1 LSNGRARAKAPRYT
15 KHRAVA
21 KDNLRHGPSGL
32 GTGFPAGL
40 VVGVSAPTSSAQP
53 SFLASRRA
61 VWLAAIV
68 LLVAAFAAY
77 HNSFA
82 APFTFDDYSAIIKNQ
97 TIRYLWPIGGALSPP
112 VDGGGVCGRPLV
124 NLSLAINYAISGTD
138 VWSYHA
144 LNLAIHVLAGLT
156 LFGVARRTLL
166 QPALRA
172 RFGVA
177 ALPLALAVAG
187 LWVLHPLQTESVTFV
202 VQRNEALMGLFY
214 LLTLYAFI
222 RSDAPALQGNH
233 ALNRNAACNGWLS
246 LSVAACFCGMA
257 SKEVMASAPL
267 IVLLYDRTFVAGT
280 FREAWRRRRGYYL
293 ALAAT
298 WLLLGWLMLGSR
310 QRGGAVGF
318 GLGVSSWNY
327 ALTQC
332 RAIVHYLRLSFWPH
346 PLVVDYGT
354 AVVRSLGEVWWQAPV
369 VLALLGLT
377 IWALI
382 RKPRRGF
389 LGLWFFAIL
398 APSSSVV
405 PLTTQ
410 TMAEHR
416 MYLPLAAVIALVV
429 TGIYSYLGRK
439 SLPVFVALAV
449 GAALLTERRND
460 DYRDAVSLWSATVAN
475 YPNNPRA
482 HHNLSSS
489 LLQAHRLPEAT
500 AQAEIALKLR
510 PDYADAQDN
519 LGNALWMAGR
529 VAEAAPHYQEALRL
543 NPRSAE
549 AHSNLG
555 NVRLM
560 EGRTAEAIAL
570 YEEALRLD
578 ASQVEA
584 RNNLGYALL
593 VSGNA
598 AAAAAQFETVLQ
610 VKPDSAEVH
619 NNLGEARLQLGQRA
633 EAVRQ
638 FERALE
644 LKPDL
649 SRARSNLE
657 RTRP

>member
-1 LSNGRARAKAPRYT
+1 MRPGR
-15 KHRAVA
+15 
-21 KDNLRHGPSGL
+21 SWL

-40 VVGVSAPTSSAQP
+40 VVGVSVPISSAQP

-61 VWLAAIV
+61 VLLAAIV
-68 LLVAAFAAY
+68 LMIAAVAAY
-77 HNSFA
+77 HNSFS
-82 APFTFDDYSAIIKNQ
+82 APFTFDDNSAIIKNQ
-97 TIRYLWPIGGALSPP
+97 TIRHLWPIGGALSPP
-112 VDGGGVCGRPLV
+112 VEGGGVCGRPLV
-124 NLSLAINYAISGTD
+124 NLSLAVNYAISGTD

-144 LNLAIHVLAGLT
+144 LNLVIHVLAGLT
-156 LFGVARRTLL
+156 LFGVTRRTFL
-166 QPALRA
+166 QPPLRA
-172 RFGVA
+172 RFGAVA
-177 ALPLALAVAG
+177 APLALAVAG

-202 VQRNEALMGLFY
+202 VQRNESLMGLFY

-222 RSDAPALQGNH
+222 RGTGMPSSSRWLVLSAL
-233 ALNRNAACNGWLS
+233 ACL
-246 LSVAACFCGMA
+246 LGMA

-267 IVLLYDRTFVAGT
+267 IVLVYDWTFVAGT
-280 FREAWRRRRGYYL
+280 FRGAWRQRRSYYVT
-293 ALAAT
+293 LAAT
-298 WLLLGWLMLGSR
+298 WLLLGWLMVGSH

-318 GLGVSSWNY
+318 GLGVTPWSY

-346 PLVVDYGT
+346 PLVVDYGA
-354 AVVRSLGEVWWQAPV
+354 AVVRSLGEVWWQATV
-369 VLALLGLT
+369 VLAMLGLT

-410 TMAEHR
+410 TLAEHR

-429 TGIYSYLGRK
+429 TGTYSYLGRT
-439 SLPVFVALAV
+439 SLAVFVALAA

-460 DYRDAVSLWSATVAN
+460 DYRDAVSLWSATVASC
-475 YPNNPRA
+475 PDNPRA

-489 LLQAHRLPEAT
+489 LLQAHRLTEAT
-500 AQAEIALKLR
+500 AQAEMALKLR

-560 EGRTAEAIAL
+560 EGKTAEAIAL

-578 ASQVEA
+578 ASHVEA

-598 AAAAAQFETVLQ
+598 AAAAAQFEAVLQ

-633 EAVRQ
+633 EAIRQ

>member
-1 LSNGRARAKAPRYT
+1 MS
-15 KHRAVA
+15 V
-21 KDNLRHGPSGL
+21 
-32 GTGFPAGL
+32 
-40 VVGVSAPTSSAQP
+40 PTSSAQP
-53 SFLASRRA
+53 SFLASWRA
-61 VWLAAIV
+61 VLLAAV
-68 LLVAAFAAY
+68 VVVVAAVAAY
-77 HNSFA
+77 HNSFS
-82 APFTFDDYSAIIKNQ
+82 APFTFDDNSAIVKNQ
-97 TIRYLWPIGGALSPP
+97 TIRHLWPIGGALSPP

-144 LNLAIHVLAGLT
+144 LNLVIHLLAGLT
-156 LFGVARRTLL
+156 LFGVVRRTLL

-172 RFGVA
+172 RFGAA
-177 ALPLALAVAG
+177 ALPLALAIAG

-214 LLTLYAFI
+214 LFTLYAFI
-222 RSDAPALQGNH
+222 RSDVGRGRPPSPRGYGGTSQIPPGKPASAAGFGDAARHGGQVLRQ
-233 ALNRNAACNGWLS
+233 NAACNGWLC

-293 ALAAT
+293 ALAST

-460 DYRDAVSLWSATVAN
+460 DYRDAVSLWSAAVASC
-475 YPNNPRA
+475 PNNPRA

-489 LLQAHRLPEAT
+489 LLQSHRLSEAT
-500 AQAEIALKLR
+500 AQAEMALKLR

-560 EGRTAEAIAL
+560 EGRTAEAIAF

-593 VSGNA
+593 VNGNA
-598 AAAAAQFETVLQ
+598 AAAAAQFEAILQ
-610 VKPDSAEVH
+610 VKPDSAEIH

-644 LKPDL
+644 LKPDF

-657 RTRP
+657 RTQPE